1 MLGIISAGGFQISPS
16 MEPVWFL
23 SIGGACHRRNSYAPL
38 IGWNSFAYQ
47 SLRHGGGSRGGARGP
62 RLPLIFRPNWGPKDQ
77 KKVFLTPPR
86 PLYFRVCMT
95 APPPPPPPLSEGL
108 DSPLH
113 RGFTVNSHVSMCDI
127 KCFRHWAETK
137 LTWETSLFTNIVLL
151 FKFGTSETKES
162 FVARTNA
169 ILVAS
174 YQ

>member
-16 MEPVWFL
+16 MAPVWFL

-47 SLRHGGGSRGGARGP
+47 SLRRGGGSRRGARGP
-62 RLPLIFRPNWGPKDQ
+62 RLPLNFRPNWGPKDQ

-86 PLYFRVCMT
+86 PPLFQGLYDRPPRFIWRFGFAT
-95 APPPPPPPLSEGL
+95 ASW
-108 DSPLH
+108 
-113 RGFTVNSHVSMCDI
+113 RGFTVNSHLSMCDI
-127 KCFRHWAETK
+127 KCFRYWAETK
-137 LTWETSLFTNIVLL
+137 LKWETSLFTNIVLL

-169 ILVAS
+169 LLVAS

>member
-16 MEPVWFL
+16 MAPVWFL

-47 SLRHGGGSRGGARGP
+47 SLRRGGGCRGGARGP

-77 KKVFLTPPR
+77 KKVFFTPPR
-86 PLYFRVCMT
+86 PPPLFQGLYDR
-95 APPPPPPPLSEGL
+95 PPPLSESL

-113 RGFTVNSHVSMCDI
+113 RGFTVNSHLSMCDT
-127 KCFRHWAETK
+127 KCFRYWAETK
-137 LTWETSLFTNIVLL
+137 LKWETSLFTNIVLL

-169 ILVAS
+169 LLVAS